1 MKILLLGASGLLGH
15 NVLKQLLAAGHEV
28 HALLRDSSSIHLP
41 AEELNSP
48 KFSTA
53 PFPNSSPKLGEVPAG
68 GRSVYDAIV
77 NCIGCTDMSLRHYD
91 DYLPA
96 NRDICARL
104 VGLMEQQG
112 ITRLVHVST
121 ANTIGYGTS
130 GHPADEQAPMQ
141 EPFTASWY
149 ALSKREGEKL
159 LDEAAARHPD
169 WHIVT
174 VHPGFMVGAYDVK
187 PSSGALLLAA
197 YRRPLMAAPCG
208 GKSFLHVADAAAAIV
223 GALTRG
229 RHGGHYLLTGENL
242 SLKEFYALQAEVC
255 GYRQRCLTLPS
266 WLVRAAGRAGD
277 LLRLLGL
284 RTQLS
289 TCNVRQL
296 LVREYY
302 DNTLARRDLGMPAT
316 PLAQAIADFFLW
328 RAQPR

>member
-1 MKILLLGASGLLGH
+1 MRILLLGASGLLGH

-28 HALLRDSSSIHLP
+28 HALLRDSSRIHLP
-41 AEELNSP
+41 EEELNSQ
-48 KFSTA
+48 FSIFNFQLIREA
-53 PFPNSSPKLGEVPAG
+53 AEGCE
-68 GRSVYDAIV
+68 AIV
-77 NCIGCTDMSLRHYD
+77 NCIGCTDMSLRHYA

-112 ITRLVHVST
+112 IPRLVHVST
-121 ANTIGYGTS
+121 ANTIGYGTP
-130 GHPADEQAPMQ
+130 GRPADEQAPMQ
-141 EPFTASWY
+141 APFTESWY
-149 ALSKREGEKL
+149 ALSKREGEQL
-159 LDEAAARHPD
+159 LDAAAARHPD

-208 GKSFLHVADAAAAIV
+208 GKSFLHVADAATAIV

-242 SLKEFYALQAEVC
+242 SLKEFYALQASVC

-289 TCNVRQL
+289 TRNVRQL

-302 DNTLARRDLGMPAT
+302 DNALARRDLGMPST
-316 PLAQAIADFFLW
+316 PVSQAIADFFHW
-328 RAQPR
+328 RAQSR

>member
-28 HALLRDSSSIHLP
+28 HALLRDFSRIHLP
-41 AEELNSP
+41 EELLNSQ
-48 KFSTA
+48 FSIFNFQFLREA
-53 PFPNSSPKLGEVPAG
+53 AEGCE
-68 GRSVYDAIV
+68 AIV
-77 NCIGCTDMSLRHYD
+77 NCIGCTDMSLRHYE

-104 VGLMEQQG
+104 VSLMEEQG
-112 ITRLVHVST
+112 IPRLVHVST
-121 ANTIGYGTS
+121 ANTIGYGTPD
-130 GHPADEQAPMQ
+130 HPADEQAPMQ

-159 LDEAAARHPD
+159 LDEAAAKHPD

-187 PSSGALLLAA
+187 PSSGALLLTA

-229 RHGGHYLLTGENL
+229 QHGGHYLLTGENL
-242 SLKEFYALQAEVC
+242 SLNEFYALQAEVC

-289 TCNVRQL
+289 TRNVRQL

-302 DNTLARRDLGMPAT
+302 DNTLARRELGMPAT
-316 PLAQAIADFFLW
+316 PVSQAIADFFHW
-328 RAQPR
+328 REK